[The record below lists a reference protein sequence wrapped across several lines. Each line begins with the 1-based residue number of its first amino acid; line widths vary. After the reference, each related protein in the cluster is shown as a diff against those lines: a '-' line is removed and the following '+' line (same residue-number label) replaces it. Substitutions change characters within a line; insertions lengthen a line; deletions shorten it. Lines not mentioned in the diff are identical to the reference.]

1 MDSEL
6 SSLTKDSSKLPSG
19 AWLVVILLFFV
30 GALNYIDRTL
40 ILTMRVSVIEVIPM
54 NETRFG
60 LLTSVFLWTYGLL
73 SPFGGFL
80 ADRFKRSRVIF
91 VSLLVWSV
99 ITCLTAYSS
108 SFGQLLTLRI
118 LLSISQACYIP
129 AALALIADYHRGST
143 RSLATGI
150 HMTGIMVGLGM
161 SFMGGWIAEKQEW
174 NTVFLIFGIAGV
186 VYSFIVLLTLRDIS
200 ENHDDHIPE
209 IPEKNI
215 SFFMVIKDLFSKG
228 AFILTLL
235 YWGLLGIVGSLL
247 LGWLPT
253 YYKEHFNLTQGIAGL
268 YATGYLYPM
277 AIIGLLF
284 GGFWA
289 DRWSRT
295 NPYARILV
303 PVIGL
308 SVAAPCIYLASS
320 TAILPAAIIFF
331 AIMRLFLAFC
341 DSNMMPILCL
351 IANKQFRATGYG
363 VLNFFSTILG
373 GFGLYAGGVL
383 RDLNVNLSN
392 MIQLA
397 GIILLI
403 CALLLYMVKLKLKTL

>member
-1 MDSEL
+1 M
-6 SSLTKDSSKLPSG
+6 
-19 AWLVVILLFFV
+19 VVLLFFV

-40 ILTMRVSVIEVIPM
+40 LLTMRISVIEVIPM
-54 NETRFG
+54 NDTRFG

-80 ADRFKRSRVIF
+80 ADRFKRSRVISI
-91 VSLLVWSV
+91 SLFAWSAV
-99 ITCLTAYSS
+99 TWLTAYST
-108 SFGQLLTLRI
+108 SFGQLLVSRI
-118 LLSISQACYIP
+118 LLSASQACYIP
-129 AALALIADYHRGST
+129 AALALISDYHRGQT

-174 NTVFLIFGIAGV
+174 STVFLIFGIAGIL
-186 VYSFIVLLTLRDIS
+186 YSIIVGLLVRDIPKNNAVVAS
-200 ENHDDHIPE
+200 EKTEN
-209 IPEKNI
+209 NV
-215 SFFMVIKDLFSKG
+215 SFFEAIKDLFSRG
-228 AFILTLL
+228 SFMLALL

-253 YYKEHFNLTQGIAGL
+253 YYKEHFNLAQGIAGL
-268 YATGYLYPM
+268 YATGYLYPV
-277 AIIGLLF
+277 AIAGLLL

-295 NPYARILV
+295 NQHGRIFV

-308 SVAAPCIYLASS
+308 SIAAPCIFIASS
-320 TAILPAAIIFF
+320 TTTLPIAIIFF
-331 AIMRLFLAFC
+331 AFMRLLIAFS

-351 IANKQFRATGYG
+351 IAAKQYRATGYG

-373 GFGLYAGGVL
+373 GFGLFAGGVL
-383 RDLNVNLSN
+383 RDNQVNLDN
-392 MIQLA
+392 MFQLA
-397 GIILLI
+397 AIILLI
-403 CALLLYMVKLKLKTL
+403 CAALLFVIKFLIKTSE

>member
-1 MDSEL
+1 
-6 SSLTKDSSKLPSG
+6 
-19 AWLVVILLFFV
+19 
-30 GALNYIDRTL
+30 
-40 ILTMRVSVIEVIPM
+40 
-54 NETRFG
+54 
-60 LLTSVFLWTYGLL
+60 
-73 SPFGGFL
+73 
-80 ADRFKRSRVIF
+80 
-91 VSLLVWSV
+91 
-99 ITCLTAYSS
+99 
-108 SFGQLLTLRI
+108 
-118 LLSISQACYIP
+118 
-129 AALALIADYHRGST
+129 
-143 RSLATGI
+143 
-150 HMTGIMVGLGM
+150 MTGIMVGLGM

>member
-1 MDSEL
+1 
-6 SSLTKDSSKLPSG
+6 
-19 AWLVVILLFFV
+19 VVVLLFFV

-40 ILTMRVSVIEVIPM
+40 LLTMRISVIEVIPM
-54 NETRFG
+54 NDTRFG

-80 ADRFKRSRVIF
+80 ADRFKRSRVISI
-91 VSLLVWSV
+91 SLFAWSAV
-99 ITCLTAYSS
+99 TWLTAYST
-108 SFGQLLTLRI
+108 SFGQLLVSRI
-118 LLSISQACYIP
+118 LLSASQACYIP
-129 AALALIADYHRGST
+129 AALALISDYHRGQT

-174 NTVFLIFGIAGV
+174 STVFLIFGIAGIL
-186 VYSFIVLLTLRDIS
+186 YSIIVGLLVRDIPKNNAVVAS
-200 ENHDDHIPE
+200 EKTEN
-209 IPEKNI
+209 NV
-215 SFFMVIKDLFSKG
+215 SFFEAIKDLFSRG
-228 AFILTLL
+228 SFMLALL

-253 YYKEHFNLTQGIAGL
+253 YYKEHFNLAQGIAGL
-268 YATGYLYPM
+268 YATGYLYPV
-277 AIIGLLF
+277 AIAGLLL

-295 NPYARILV
+295 NQHGRIFV

-308 SVAAPCIYLASS
+308 SVAAPCIFIASS
-320 TAILPAAIIFF
+320 TTTLPIAIIFF
-331 AIMRLFLAFC
+331 AFMRLLIAFS

-351 IANKQFRATGYG
+351 IAAKQYRATGYG

-373 GFGLYAGGVL
+373 GFGLFAGGVL
-383 RDLNVNLSN
+383 RDNQVNLDN
-392 MIQLA
+392 MFQLA
-397 GIILLI
+397 AIILLI
-403 CALLLYMVKLKLKTL
+403 CAALLFVIKFLIKTSE